1 MGLINSFIDGI
12 KNGQAELANYHM
24 NFDKYIGDNPSNRM
38 SPDDASELAIYE
50 KGNVSWVNIAL
61 NRKMLDISNIEYFFM
76 DENGERVEWQKVP
89 ENLRIAF
96 DNGFSGLSIND
107 LFALTVGQEDL
118 TGNALW
124 VKDTNVNAYSKLS
137 GIPYQLIPIAP
148 GKFKISLNNRGTAI
162 TKYTVTYKDGAKIDY
177 SPEDVIHFKRNPLTM
192 FTPLI
197 GVGLISQG
205 RSLVNFEV
213 VAMEYQ
219 TTFLEKDGT
228 PDLIYIDKNMTNPTM
243 AASKQK
249 ELVAN
254 YKAGK
259 YSNSMM
265 YAYGDID
272 IKGFSISSS
281 DLQFIENRGMN
292 SKQVISLME
301 STPIVLGDEDGSGN
315 YAIAN
320 VAKNNYFG
328 IVNSRA
334 WHILEAINKQYL
346 WTLGGNEDRKYTL
359 SCTPYPVGD
368 IDQLQKAIQ
377 IGLISPANASKEL
390 GYTYDADDE
399 ASNALYIS
407 KGVGTLQSNFETE
420 PVSFGGMLSADI
432 ESVKKKTLIR
442 DYQEISTG
450 LI

>member
-1 MGLINSFIDGI
+1 MGILNSFTEGM
-12 KNGQAELANYHM
+12 KNGQAELADYHN
-24 NFDKYIGDNPSNRM
+24 NFNKYIGEPNSNRM
-38 SPDDASELAIYE
+38 SADDASELGVYE
-50 KGNVSWVNIAL
+50 KGNVSWINIAL
-61 NRKMLDISNIEYFFM
+61 NRKMLDISNIDYFFV
-76 DENGERVEWQKVP
+76 DRNGERVEWDKVP
-89 ENLRIAF
+89 ENLRVAL
-96 DNGFSGLSIND
+96 DNGFSGLSLND
-107 LFALTVGQEDL
+107 LLALTCGHEDL
-118 TGNALW
+118 TGNSLW
-124 VKDTNVNAYSKLS
+124 VKDTNVNMYSKTT

-148 GKFKISLNNRGTAI
+148 GKFKISTNKKGTAI
-162 TKYTVTYKDGAKIDY
+162 TKYTVSYADGTKIEY
-177 SPEDVIHFKRNPLTM
+177 LPEDVIHFKRNPLID

-205 RSLVNFEV
+205 RSLVNFEA
-213 VAMEYQ
+213 VAMDYQ

-228 PDLIYIDKNMTNPTM
+228 PDLIYIDKNMTNPM
-243 AASKQK
+243 QAASKQK

-254 YKAGK
+254 YQNGK

-301 STPIVLGDEDGSGN
+301 STPIVLGDESGAGN

-320 VAKNNYFG
+320 VARNNYFG

-334 WHILEAINKQYL
+334 WHLLEVINKQYL
-346 WTLGGNEDRKYTL
+346 WTSKGNEDKYFSL
-359 SCTPYPVGD
+359 SCTPYAVGD
-368 IDQLQKAIQ
+368 IEQLIKAVQ
-377 IGLISPANASKEL
+377 GGLISPAHASKEL
-390 GYTYDADDE
+390 GYSYDKNDE

-407 KGVGTLQSNFETE
+407 KGVSTLQSNFETA
-420 PVSFGGMLSADI
+420 PVSFGGMLSDNIA
-432 ESVKKKTLIR
+432 SVKKKTLIR

-450 LI
+450 SI